1 MSTANLT
8 DVERQ
13 VLDAPEPGGL
23 ITPDIRALQ
32 SRPEGAGA
40 ARHHVSAA
48 EEVSVGES
56 ARAVARPAP
65 GTPGR
70 PGDSRYV
77 ALLGALSG
85 LENEGLACSVPLPPA
100 ELNQRASDCV
110 RPRPT
115 ALAEGDL
122 TPSRADL
129 VKAFDAMKQAGWL
142 R

>member
-8 DVERQ
+8 DIDRQ
-13 VLDAPEPGGL
+13 ALDAPEPGSL
-23 ITPDIRALQ
+23 ITPDTRALQ
-32 SRPEGAGA
+32 SRPEGAEA

-48 EEVSVGES
+48 EEPFVCES
-56 ARAVARPAP
+56 ARAVARPAT
-65 GTPGR
+65 GTSGR
-70 PGDSRYV
+70 SGDGRYV

-85 LENEGLACSVPLPPA
+85 LENEGLVCSVPLFPA
-100 ELNQRASDCV
+100 ELNQRASDCA

-115 ALAEGDL
+115 ALAEGDP

-129 VKAFDAMKQAGWL
+129 VRAFDAMKQAGWL

>member
-13 VLDAPEPGGL
+13 VIDAPEPGGM

-32 SRPEGAGA
+32 SLPEGAGA

-56 ARAVARPAP
+56 ARAVACPAT

-70 PGDSRYV
+70 SGDGRYV

-85 LENEGLACSVPLPPA
+85 LENEGLVCSVPLPPA
-100 ELNQRASDCV
+100 ELNQRASDCA

-115 ALAEGDL
+115 ALAEGDP
-122 TPSRADL
+122 TPSRAEL

>member
-1 MSTANLT
+1 MKTASLT

-13 VLDAPEPGGL
+13 VLNASEPGGL
-23 ITPDIRALQ
+23 ITPDTRALQ

-56 ARAVARPAP
+56 ARAVARPAT

-70 PGDSRYV
+70 SGDGRYV

-85 LENEGLACSVPLPPA
+85 LENEGLVCCA
-100 ELNQRASDCV
+100 

-115 ALAEGDL
+115 ALAEGDP

-129 VKAFDAMKQAGWL
+129 VKAFYAMKQAGWL